1 MPPTSAVTDRSAVR
15 FAVRALD
22 QGQHLLDLELEAVN
36 EAEAWQQALARQ
48 LSPLSIRQVRA
59 GSGLGWPGRGRQ
71 SMNLVLFVQELHAL
85 SAAGLSITETLETLL
100 ERSTSPQVQHVMQQL
115 LERLREGLR
124 LSQAM
129 QLQAEVFPP
138 LLVGIVQSAEDT
150 SDLPQALN
158 RYVQYET
165 QLQGLKHKVIS
176 AAIYPLILLGVGGG
190 VALFL
195 LGYVVPRFSTVYQGT
210 GRPLPRASQWLLDWG
225 LWMTQHQLAVFLVL
239 GAGLAWAAWR
249 VMGWQRSGNWW
260 LVLRAFP
267 GARPRLEILEL
278 SRLYLTLSMLLEGG
292 IPIRRAMQ
300 LAAAVIPPARQSAWN
315 NVRQQVTEGR
325 HLTESMEQHGFSTPV
340 ASRLLR
346 VGERS
351 GQIGVMLGKTAAFY
365 ESETSRWID
374 RFSKSF
380 EPILMAIIGIV
391 IGLIVILLYM
401 PVFDLA
407 GSLQ

>member
-1 MPPTSAVTDRSAVR
+1 MQ

-22 QGQHLLDLELEAVN
+22 QGQQIQDLEIEAFD
-36 EAEAWQQALARQ
+36 EAEAWQQVHARQ
-48 LSPLSIRQVRA
+48 LTPLSVHVVREFPASFLSGRNRQRFD
-59 GSGLGWPGRGRQ
+59 L
-71 SMNLVLFVQELHAL
+71 LLFVQELHAL
-85 SAAGLSITETLETLL
+85 ATAGLSIMETLEVLL
-100 ERSTSPQVQHVMQQL
+100 ERSANPRVQQVLRKL
-115 LERLREGLR
+115 LTHLREGQR

-129 QLQAEVFPP
+129 QMQPEVFPP
-138 LLVGIVQSAEDT
+138 LLIGIVQSAEDT

-190 VALFL
+190 VAIFL
-195 LGYVVPRFSTVYQGT
+195 LAYVVPRFSSVYQGA
-210 GRPLPRASQWLLDWG
+210 GRSIPLASQWLLDWG
-225 LWMTQHQLAVFLVL
+225 LWMSKNQLAFSLVL
-239 GAGLAWAAWR
+239 GLAFAGLTWR
-249 VMGWQRSGNWW
+249 LMQWQRSGSWW
-260 LVLRAFP
+260 VVLGALP
-267 GARPRLEILEL
+267 GAKPRLEILEL

-292 IPIRRAMQ
+292 IPIRGAMQ
-300 LAAAVIPPARQSAWN
+300 LATAVITPAKRDAWDS
-315 NVRQQVTEGR
+315 VRQQVTEGG
-325 HLTESMEQHGFSTPV
+325 HLTEAMEQHGFSTPV
-340 ASRLLR
+340 SSRLLR

-351 GQIGVMLGKTAAFY
+351 GQIAVMLGKTASFY

-374 RFSKSF
+374 QFSKSF

-391 IGLIVILLYM
+391 IGVIVILLYM

>member
-1 MPPTSAVTDRSAVR
+1 MD
-15 FAVRALD
+15 
-22 QGQHLLDLELEAVN
+22 
-36 EAEAWQQALARQ
+36 
-48 LSPLSIRQVRA
+48 
-59 GSGLGWPGRGRQ
+59 
-71 SMNLVLFVQELHAL
+71 LVLFVQELQAL
-85 SAAGLSITETLETLL
+85 TAAGLSITETLEALL
-100 ERSTSPQVQHVMQQL
+100 ERSASPQVQHVMQQL
-115 LERLREGLR
+115 LVHLREGQR

-129 QLQAEVFPP
+129 QLQSEVFPP

-195 LGYVVPRFSTVYQGT
+195 LGYVVPRFSAVYQGT
-210 GRPLPRASQWLLDWG
+210 GRPLPLASQWLLDWG
-225 LWMTQHQLAVFLVL
+225 LWIAQHQLAFFTLL
-239 GAGLAWAAWR
+239 GVSAAWIVWR
-249 VMGWQRSGNWW
+249 LVQWRRSGNWW
-260 LVLRAFP
+260 LVLKAFP

-300 LAAAVIPPARQSAWN
+300 LAAAVISPGKLPAWN
-315 NVRQQVTEGR
+315 VVRQQVTEGK

-351 GQIGVMLGKTAAFY
+351 GQIGTMLGKTAAFY
-365 ESETSRWID
+365 DSETSRWID
-374 RFSKSF
+374 RFSRSF

>member
-1 MPPTSAVTDRSAVR
+1 M
-15 FAVRALD
+15 RALD
-22 QGQHLLDLELEAVN
+22 QGQHILDLEFEASN
-36 EAEAWQQALARQ
+36 EAEAWQQAVARR
-48 LSPLSIRQVRA
+48 LSPLSVRA
-59 GSGLGWPGRGRQ
+59 VRLGPMQALLGRNPKG
-71 SMNLVLFVQELHAL
+71 MDLVLFVQELHAL
-85 SAAGLSITETLETLL
+85 ATAGLSITETLETLL
-100 ERSTSPQVQHVMQQL
+100 ERSANPQVQHVMQTL
-115 LERLREGLR
+115 LVHLREGKR

-129 QLQAEVFPP
+129 QLQPEVFPA

-176 AAIYPLILLGVGGG
+176 AAIYPLILLCVGGG

-195 LGYVVPRFSTVYQGT
+195 LGYVVPRFSTVYQGS
-210 GRPLPRASQWLLDWG
+210 GRPLPLASQWLLDWG
-225 LWMTQHQLAVFLVL
+225 LWMTQHQLASFMLL
-239 GAGLAWAAWR
+239 GVVVAWASWR
-249 VMGWQRSGNWW
+249 LVQWRRSGNWW
-260 LVLRAFP
+260 VVLKAFP

-300 LAAAVIPPARQSAWN
+300 LAAAVITPTKQTAWN
-315 NVRQQVTEGR
+315 AVRQQVTEGR

-351 GQIGVMLGKTAAFY
+351 GQIGAMLGKTAAFY

>member
-1 MPPTSAVTDRSAVR
+1 MR

-22 QGQHLLDLELEAVN
+22 RGQQIQDLEVEAFD
-36 EAEAWQQALARQ
+36 EAEAWQQVHARQ
-48 LSPLSIRQVRA
+48 LTPLSVHVIREFSA
-59 GSGLGWPGRGRQ
+59 SLLSGRGRQ
-71 SMNLVLFVQELHAL
+71 HIDLLLFVQELHAL
-85 SAAGLSITETLETLL
+85 ATAGLSITETLEVLL
-100 ERSTSPQVQHVMQQL
+100 ERSANPQVQRVMRKL
-115 LERLREGLR
+115 LTHLREGQR

-129 QLQAEVFPP
+129 QMQPEVFPP
-138 LLVGIVQSAEDT
+138 LLIGIVQSAEDT

-165 QLQGLKHKVIS
+165 QLQSLKHKVVS
-176 AAIYPLILLGVGGG
+176 AAIYPLILLGVGGS
-190 VALFL
+190 VTMFL

-210 GRPLPRASQWLLDWG
+210 GHSLPLASRWLLDWG
-225 LWMTQHQLAVFLVL
+225 LWLSQNRLAFSLVLGLAIAGLTWRLFQWQRSGSWWLVL
-239 GAGLAWAAWR
+239 GAL
-249 VMGWQRSGNWW
+249 
-260 LVLRAFP
+260 P
-267 GARPRLEILEL
+267 GARPQLEILEL

-292 IPIRRAMQ
+292 IPIRGAMQ
-300 LAAAVIPPARQSAWN
+300 LASAVITPAKRDAWN
-315 NVRQQVTEGR
+315 AVRQQVTEGG
-325 HLTESMEQHGFSTPV
+325 HLTEAMEQHGFSTPV

-351 GQIGVMLGKTAAFY
+351 GQIAAMLAKTASFY

-391 IGLIVILLYM
+391 IGMIVILLYM